1 MESIKEIKA
10 RSAGIRQRARLLLV
24 FSLFTAISTGMAAK
38 ANAQTFSEWFS
49 QKKTQKKYLLQQ
61 IAALQVY
68 SGYLKKGY
76 SIASNGLGNIS
87 GYLKSENGLHT
98 TYYNRLKTADP
109 VVKND
114 PMVKAIIAWQQD
126 ILKRTKEINQTSGMT
141 PEDKK
146 YLSNVSA
153 AVLADCDQQLNTLQN
168 VISDNKVEMSDA
180 ERLTLITRIHA
191 AMLANYKFTSSF
203 SAQVKI
209 LAVSR
214 EQEKAQLA
222 VSKKVYGIN

>member
-10 RSAGIRQRARLLLV
+10 RSAGIRQRARSLLV
-24 FSLFTAISTGMAAK
+24 FSLITAISTGMAAK
-38 ANAQTFSEWFS
+38 ANAQTFAEWFS

-87 GYLKSENGLHT
+87 GYLQSENSLHT
-98 TYYNRLKTADP
+98 TYYKRLKTADP

-114 PMVKAIIAWQQD
+114 PMVKAIMSWQQD
-126 ILKRTKEINQTSGMT
+126 ILERTQEIKQSSGMT
-141 PEDKK
+141 SAEKN
-146 YLSNVSA
+146 YLSKVCA

-180 ERLTLITRIHA
+180 ERLTLITKVHA
-191 AMLANYKFTSSF
+191 AMQANYKFTSGF

-209 LAVSR
+209 LAVRR
-214 EQEKAQLA
+214 EQEQAQLA
-222 VSKKVYGIN
+222 VSEQVYGIN

>member
-1 MESIKEIKA
+1 MESIRKITA
-10 RSAGIRQRARLLLV
+10 RSAVIRQRARSLLV
-24 FSLFTAISTGMAAK
+24 FSLFTAISAGMAAE
-38 ANAQTFSEWFS
+38 ANAQTFAEWFS

-87 GYLKSENGLHT
+87 GYLRSENRLHT

-114 PMVKAIIAWQQD
+114 PMVKAIMARQKD
-126 ILKRTKEINQTSGMT
+126 ILKRTQEIDQTSGMT
-141 PEDKK
+141 TAEQK
-146 YLSNVSA
+146 YLSKVSA

-168 VISDNKVEMSDA
+168 VISDNKVEMSDE
-180 ERLTLITRIHA
+180 ERLSLISKVHA

-209 LAVSR
+209 LAVR
-214 EQEKAQLA
+214 RKQEQAQLP
-222 VSKKVYGIN
+222 VSKGLYGIN

>member
-10 RSAGIRQRARLLLV
+10 RSAGIRLRARSLLL

-38 ANAQTFSEWFS
+38 ADAQTFAEWFS

-61 IAALQVY
+61 IAALQIY

-87 GYLKSENGLHT
+87 GYLKAENRLHS

-114 PMVKAIIAWQQD
+114 PMIKAIMDWQQD
-126 ILKRTKEINQTSGMT
+126 ILKRTQEINQTNGMT
-141 PEDKK
+141 PAEKG
-146 YLSNVSA
+146 YLSKVSA

-180 ERLTLITRIHA
+180 ERLTLITRLHA
-191 AMLANYKFTSSF
+191 AMLANYKFTSGF

-209 LAVSR
+209 LAVRR
-214 EQEKAQLA
+214 EQEKTQLA
-222 VSKKVYGIN
+222 VSKQVYGIN